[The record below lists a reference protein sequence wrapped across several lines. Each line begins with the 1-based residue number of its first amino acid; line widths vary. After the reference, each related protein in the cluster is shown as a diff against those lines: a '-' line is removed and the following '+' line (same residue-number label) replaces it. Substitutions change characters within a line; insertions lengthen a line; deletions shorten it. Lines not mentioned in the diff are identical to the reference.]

1 MGHQGQRTLAAQVNR
16 MGGTGEIVYARTVWG
31 AGVGGGGGGK
41 KGSPGERYIGSTS
54 QQDWWMKM
62 FGV

>member
-1 MGHQGQRTLAAQVNR
+1 MGHQGQWTLAAQVNR

-41 KGSPGERYIGSTS
+41 KGSPGA
-54 QQDWWMKM
+54 
-62 FGV
+62 